1 MVVEKMKEILQS
13 DSLEAPDHR
22 KREDA
27 KVKDRVNQNHLVSIH
42 KQPPTLLFRTRCLQG
57 VAIST
62 DIA

>member
-42 KQPPTLLFRTRCLQG
+42 KQPPTLLFRTR
-57 VAIST
+57 ST